1 MAYQYRFVDV
11 LARGLEN
18 AANRAER
25 AEASRVQQK
34 QFGQQME
41 MQQGQFGQ
49 KMEMQE
55 RELDLRQTEATA
67 LDKIRQREAEL
78 AEEKFELDK
87 FKTEAQS
94 WRDEAEYQLDLE
106 RLDIA
111 KKGLELQ
118 KQQAESRG
126 EAAAERPTVEARLLP
141 KVVRERLQISE
152 DEAIDIALLPTYNTL
167 VKGMDLG
174 EGGANM
180 YEFMSE
186 KDILVS
192 GTGWKRIVNDR
203 NTSAKDMLVAQEQLA
218 LIQRVLGKDVEIP
231 EPEKSTRSATGL

>member
-25 AEASRVQQK
+25 AEAARVQQT

-41 MQQGQFGQ
+41 MQ
-49 KMEMQE
+49 E
-55 RELDLRQTEATA
+55 RELEQRQTEATA
-67 LDKIRQREAEL
+67 LDKIREREAEL
-78 AEEKFELDK
+78 AQEKFEFEK
-87 FKTEAQS
+87 IKTEAQS
-94 WRDEAEYQLDLE
+94 WREEAEYQLDLE

-111 KKGLELQ
+111 KQGLEVQ
-118 KQQAESRG
+118 KQQARSRG
-126 EAAAERPTVEARLLP
+126 EAAAERPTVEARFLP
-141 KVVRERLQISE
+141 PEVRERLQLAE
-152 DEAIDIALLPTYNTL
+152 DELIDIALLPTYNTL

-174 EGGANM
+174 EGGTNM
-180 YEFMSE
+180 YEFLRE
-186 KDILVS
+186 KDLLVS
-192 GTGWKRIVNDR
+192 GTGWKRILDNK
-203 NTSAKDMLVAQEQLA
+203 NTSANDRLVAQEQLV